1 MDWLNTL
8 IGILIGIAI
17 MIPAY
22 FVRIPA
28 NSVRQR
34 YQKFGIAFL
43 AVACAIGGS
52 ELSRQYFYPYV
63 LGWQFERRINEVPL
77 FNMVAKHHPEQYA
90 VFINQVKQGILH
102 KEPEATLATYS
113 TQLMERVFY
122 QHLQTAP
129 NEAVMRYLGAMLE
142 LYRYLHG
149 QDPRAVLRMEYGQS
163 AKGDFSEI
171 WEQPN
176 FKKLLAQLLEAKKHV
191 IEASIASPQPI
202 PSQSEA
208 APLLQAQ
215 LQEMSQKYGEQM
227 VKEIFNRK
235 QGALPANLIAPL
247 VMDFYARMGTQGK
260 EKAGIMMRY
269 IASQKVKGMEAAEAK
284 KKVK

>member
-8 IGILIGIAI
+8 IGILAGMIII
-17 MIPAY
+17 IPAF
-22 FVRIPA
+22 FVIKRW
-28 NSVRQR
+28 
-34 YQKFGIAFL
+34 QKISIAVL
-43 AVACAIGGS
+43 AAMGALGVAEI
-52 ELSRQYFYPYV
+52 SRQYFYPYV
-63 LGWQFERRINEVPL
+63 LGWQFERQIYKVPL
-77 FNMVAKHHPEQYA
+77 FTMVAKQHPEQYA
-90 VFINQVKQGILH
+90 SFINQIKQGILH
-102 KEPEATLATYS
+102 KESEAQLAGYS
-113 TQLMERVFY
+113 TLLMERVFY

-142 LYRYLHG
+142 LYRYLHT

-171 WEQPN
+171 WEQPH
-176 FKKLLAQLLEAKKHV
+176 FKKLLAQLLEAKKQV

-208 APLLQAQ
+208 EPLLQAQ

-227 VKEIFNRK
+227 VKEIFNRQ
-235 QGALPANLIAPL
+235 QGAIPANLIAPL
-247 VMDFYARMGTQGK
+247 VMDFYARMGAQGK

-269 IASQKVKGMEAAEAK
+269 IASRKVKAMEAQEAK
-284 KKVK
+284 KKAKG

>member
-1 MDWLNTL
+1 MDWINTL
-8 IGILIGIAI
+8 IGILVGVAI
-17 MIPAY
+17 VIPAY
-22 FVRIPA
+22 FVAKRW
-28 NSVRQR
+28 
-34 YQKFGIAFL
+34 QKLSIAAL
-43 AVACAIGGS
+43 AVMCAIGAA
-52 ELSRQYFYPYV
+52 ELSRHFFYPYV
-63 LGWQFERRINEVPL
+63 LGWQFERRISEVPL
-77 FNMVAKHHPEQYA
+77 FDLVAKHHPEQYA

-102 KEPEATLATYS
+102 KEPESQLAAYS

-129 NEAVMRYLGAMLE
+129 DEAVMRYLGAMLE

-163 AKGDFSEI
+163 AKGDFSEM

-176 FKKLLAQLLEAKKHV
+176 FKKLLAQLLEAKKYV

-202 PSQSEA
+202 PSKTQA
-208 APLLQAQ
+208 TPLLQAQ
-215 LQEMSQKYGEQM
+215 LQEMSQKYGEDM
-227 VKEIFNRK
+227 VKELFNRN

-247 VMDFYARMGTQGK
+247 VMDFYARMGAQGK

-269 IASQKVKGMEAAEAK
+269 IASQKVKGMEAQEARK
-284 KKVK
+284 KS